1 MKDLTH
7 SSAAKV
13 KAALGRAKK
22 HGDATWIRP
31 LLSAFATRPEDGLR
45 EEMRTLLSTLK
56 LSAAEEV
63 FLEALREEEYAEVRA
78 DVLGFL
84 WSCGF
89 TCDGNLSLV
98 VEVSCQGD
106 FRQAMEGTT
115 LLEQVESVSDEKDVL
130 EALVLAG
137 EALQDE
143 TKKDIRPFLEAMNQ
157 HLALLSDAL
166 M

>member
-13 KAALGRAKK
+13 KAALARAKK
-22 HGDATWIRP
+22 QGDATWIRP
-31 LLSAFATRPEDGLR
+31 LLSAFASRSEDGLR

-89 TCDGNLSLV
+89 TCEGNLALV
-98 VEVSCQGD
+98 AEVACQGD
-106 FRQAMEGTT
+106 FRQAMEGAT
-115 LLEQVESVSDEKDVL
+115 LIEQVESATNEKDVL

-143 TKKDIRPFLEAMNQ
+143 TKEDIRPFLEAMKQ